1 MKLIKNHVF
10 HARMKHIKLN
20 QQYIRE
26 RIEVGKIYMAY
37 IALKEQERYIMI
49 KPLRRTYF
57 EFLKRMIRMHNIQK
71 LYYVSLKEMLSI
83 LTIFLRLLYN

>member
-10 HARMKHIKLN
+10 HARMKHIKLH
-20 QQYIRE
+20 QQYICE
-26 RIEVGKIYMAY
+26 KIEVGKIDITY
-37 IALKEQERYIMI
+37 IALKKQERYIMI

-71 LYYVSLKEMLSI
+71 LY
-83 LTIFLRLLYN
+83 